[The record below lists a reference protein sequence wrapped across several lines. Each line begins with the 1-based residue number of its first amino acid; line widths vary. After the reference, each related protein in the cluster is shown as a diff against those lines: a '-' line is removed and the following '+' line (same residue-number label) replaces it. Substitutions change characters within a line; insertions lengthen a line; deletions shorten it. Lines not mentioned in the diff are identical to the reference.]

1 MKYDNDNLAQRFLVP
16 LYLRERAGVRETG
29 RTNLTTKFGKFIMPV
44 FIGLICLLPTF
55 SFAGVAKDIADDP
68 ALESRMIHL
77 AEKVRCLVCQSEPVS
92 TSHSEWS
99 QDVRN
104 IMRDKMKA
112 GATDQEILDMLVERF
127 GKSVLYDPPVDNETM
142 PLWGAPFV
150 LLLLGGVFLYVQ
162 LKRRRS
168 RVEEAVLTTQD
179 EQRAATLLNEPVSS
193 SNSSERVARSP
204 HLNPDGTTSHSTKL
218 PNDGS
223 QVAGY
228 LPEGEGT
235 NESLRDLHVKDN
247 QA

>member
-1 MKYDNDNLAQRFLVP
+1 MKFL
-16 LYLRERAGVRETG
+16 
-29 RTNLTTKFGKFIMPV
+29 FIA
-44 FIGLICLLPTF
+44 LICLLPAF

-68 ALESRMIHL
+68 VLESRMIHL

-150 LLLLGGVFLYVQ
+150 MLLLGGVFLYVQ

-168 RVEEAVLTTQD
+168 RVAEAVLTIQD
-179 EQRAATLLNEPVSS
+179 EQRAATLLNESAPVQSDS
-193 SNSSERVARSP
+193 SNFP
-204 HLNPDGTTSHSTKL
+204 HPNP
-218 PNDGS
+218 
-223 QVAGY
+223 

-235 NESLRDLHVKDN
+235 NESLRGLHVKDT